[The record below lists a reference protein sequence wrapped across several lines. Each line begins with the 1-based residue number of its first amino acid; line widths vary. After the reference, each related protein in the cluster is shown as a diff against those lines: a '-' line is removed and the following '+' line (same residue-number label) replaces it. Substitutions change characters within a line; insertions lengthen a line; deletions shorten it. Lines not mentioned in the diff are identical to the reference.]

1 VPSFLATTKEL
12 RPMPKTAQTPQEK
25 LAAAARATLD
35 AKAMEMRVRR
45 RYMKLYG
52 VNPPK
57 GKHKKTISIER
68 LVNLAPEKRTRTAN
82 GTLASKR
89 GRKPKEITVHYVKK
103 SMPKKLRTNFV
114 ESKSAFR
121 QSQAGYRDT
130 DKRAQLEGKRE
141 RRKNQGKDEET

>member
-1 VPSFLATTKEL
+1 
-12 RPMPKTAQTPQEK
+12 MPKNAQTPQEK

-82 GTLASKR
+82 GTLVTKR
-89 GRKPKEITVHYVKK
+89 GRKPKEITAHFVKK
-103 SMPKKLRTNFV
+103 SMPKTLRTNFV

-121 QSQAGYRDT
+121 QSQAGYRDA
-130 DKRAQLEGKRE
+130 DKREQLKVKRE
-141 RRKNQGKDEET
+141 RKSEVGKGEAQED